1 MVKKIADGLV
11 NFLTKVIPG
20 LVEWIPRLVTA
31 IETIAKESGDAID
44 TATWNLKKEYEKDGT
59 FKKAVDKIVDVAS
72 WSLKDLF
79 KDKGAGVSGGARA
92 QGGIITAPSLVG
104 EAGPELVL
112 PLDYSRA
119 GRTSQIIQNFN
130 TNQSFNMA
138 SNQQT
143 PLAFSQAV
151 GNNRFVKRVNGL

>member
-1 MVKKIADGLV
+1 M
-11 NFLTKVIPG
+11 
-20 LVEWIPRLVTA
+20 
-31 IETIAKESGDAID
+31 IE
-44 TATWNLKKEYEKDGT
+44 
-59 FKKAVDKIVDVAS
+59 DVAVPLANKLKSALS
-72 WSLKDLF
+72 WRNDESDDNKDI
-79 KDKGAGVSGGARA
+79 SGGARA

-130 TNQSFNMA
+130 TNQSFNM
-138 SNQQT
+138 SQNQQT

-151 GNNRFVKRVNGL
+151 GNNRFVTRVNGL

>member
-1 MVKKIADGLV
+1 MIRRYPQLFF
-11 NFLTKVIPG
+11 FLFY
-20 LVEWIPRLVTA
+20 
-31 IETIAKESGDAID
+31 KEALE
-44 TATWNLKKEYEKDGT
+44 ALKARNE
-59 FKKAVDKIVDVAS
+59 A
-72 WSLKDLF
+72 
-79 KDKGAGVSGGARA
+79 AGGRRA

-119 GRTSQIIQNFN
+119 GRTNQIIQNFN
-130 TNQSFNMA
+130 TSQSFNMA

-151 GNNRFVKRVNGL
+151 GHTRKIDICCEDIVETGISADFFDEILYCADFNSDTGLGDMHVESVASGNSEVGNNRFIKRVNGL